1 MSIKKLVAAIAV
13 VAAAVV
19 AGFIVTGAARADHQD
34 PRQVRPDPHASIVT
48 HESRDD
54 PQKVREYWT
63 PERMR
68 KARPAPMPSV
78 G

>member
-1 MSIKKLVAAIAV
+1 MSTRKLIASLAV
-13 VAAAVV
+13 GAAAVTT
-19 AGFIVTGAARADHQD
+19 GFIVNGIAQADDHTTS
-34 PRQVRPDPHASIVT
+34 VKPDPHASIVS

-54 PQKVREYWT
+54 PQKTREYWT
-63 PERMR
+63 PERMH